1 MAERHHSR
9 VNASVL
15 WDVIYRLL
23 VTTPESQG
31 LHRLLTG
38 TTTTARRSEFT
49 VEYRC
54 VLGKCERKIQ
64 TIALDGDISAIVAS
78 PTSWDVVE
86 SQFCWREGTQKL
98 APNFASV
105 TCVGW

>member
-1 MAERHHSR
+1 M
-9 VNASVL
+9 
-15 WDVIYRLL
+15 
-23 VTTPESQG
+23 
-31 LHRLLTG
+31 
-38 TTTTARRSEFT
+38 
-49 VEYRC
+49 C
-54 VLGKCERKIQ
+54 VREMRTQNSNL
-64 TIALDGDISAIVAS
+64 ALDGDISAIVAS